1 MKKMINKVI
10 AAAMMMAVTTA
21 MPAMAGNKNHKN
33 NDKKTTVVVVT
44 NNSRDSHFD
53 RVDKRTSHFD
63 SHRHH
68 AYRPVVKTCTFRVSR
83 HASHRHAV
91 AKAERIHGVMG
102 AYWNPRTHEVTV
114 RYDARVTSARHIMHL
129 VA

>member
-1 MKKMINKVI
+1 
-10 AAAMMMAVTTA
+10 MA
-21 MPAMAGNKNHKN
+21 
-33 NDKKTTVVVVT
+33 TVARVT
-44 NNSRDSHFD
+44 NSPRDSHFD

-63 SHRHH
+63 NYRHH

-83 HASHRHAV
+83 HAVHHHAV

-102 AYWNPRTHEVTV
+102 AYWNPRTHEMTV
-114 RYDARVTSARHIMHL
+114 RYDARITTARHIMHS

>member
-1 MKKMINKVI
+1 MMQNCKV
-10 AAAMMMAVTTA
+10 VTLCGSTRF
-21 MPAMAGNKNHKN
+21 NVLRNRFQS
-33 NDKKTTVVVVT
+33 DDRRVVVT
-44 NNSRDSHFD
+44 NSPRGSHFD

-63 SHRHH
+63 NHRHH
-68 AYRPVVKTCTFRVSR
+68 AYRPVVKTCTFKVSR
-83 HASHRHAV
+83 YTAHNHGV

-102 AYWNPRTHEVTV
+102 AYWNPRTHEMTV